1 MGGFTNEVMTRVMKG
16 VMKVVA
22 PSSLRP
28 TNVPP
33 GASETTSPQV
43 GGLMMTTMSPRSGFI
58 TPADGRAARGTWID
72 VTAVGRV
79 HDDDHE
85 TNHETVLGYITSICR

>member
-1 MGGFTNEVMTRVMKG
+1 MPSGRHDRDAETNVLVGGFTNEVMTRVMKG

-43 GGLMMTTMSPRSGFI
+43 RS
-58 TPADGRAARGTWID
+58 
-72 VTAVGRV
+72 

-85 TNHETVLGYITSICR
+85 TAVGFHHPGRWKSRPGHLDRRHRRWEVSWCRP